1 MAALTKVPV
10 IYKKDYTVLFE
21 VFADKLW
28 IHCKVNKWSKTVKQ
42 KLKQDFNLLMS
53 LVNLPVFALH
63 DPEDLKHKKFLNLF
77 GFVYLRDTMGKDNK
91 PKQVFIRSK

>member
-1 MAALTKVPV
+1 VAALTKIPV

-21 VFADKLW
+21 AFADKLW

-42 KLKQDFNLLMS
+42 SLKQDFNTLMS

-77 GFVYLRDTMGKDNK
+77 GFVYLKDTLGKDNK
-91 PKQVFIRSK
+91 PRQIFFRSK